1 MAKTSNITACV
12 EPDVKEKAEEIM
24 AELGI
29 PVSVVINMLYK
40 QIILTKS
47 IPFSISIP
55 TPIKSLDEMSKEEF
69 DAVMK
74 AGYED
79 AVSGKSSPADN
90 VFSELR
96 RGLNL

>member
-1 MAKTSNITACV
+1 MAKTSNITALV
-12 EPDVKEKAEEIM
+12 EPEVKEKAEEIM

-40 QIILTKS
+40 QIILTRS

-55 TPIKSLDEMSKEEF
+55 TQIKALDEMTKGEF
-69 DAVMK
+69 DSVMK

-79 AVSGKSSPADN
+79 AVSGNSAPSDK
-90 VFSELR
+90 VFYELR
-96 RGLNL
+96 QELNL